1 MKASTDSLNPV
12 TAEEHN
18 LIIRFAGHCFIPLL
32 SGALFFP
39 DESTLL
45 VADLHFEKMSSFART
60 GQLLPPYDTGVTL
73 SRLERDLRATGASR
87 LICLGDSFHR
97 DEGTN
102 TLLPEDK
109 KRLSTVIGGRECI
122 WLAGNHDPAPHDL
135 GGICREELE
144 LGGLVFSHEPTRHRQ
159 NQIAGHLHPAAR
171 VKINGRS
178 VRRPCFVN
186 DRRLMILPAYGA
198 STGSLNI
205 LSEAFDGLFS
215 LQDLH
220 VTMIGKTR
228 LYPVATK
235 RLVKG

>member
-1 MKASTDSLNPV
+1 MKASTNSLKPA
-12 TAEEHN
+12 AEEHN
-18 LIIRFAGHCFIPLL
+18 PTICFSGHCFIPLL

-39 DESTLL
+39 DENTLL
-45 VADLHFEKMSSFART
+45 VADLHFEKMSSFARS
-60 GQLLPPYDTGVTL
+60 GQLLPPHDTGATL
-73 SRLERDLRATGASR
+73 SRLERDLRTTGASH

-109 KRLSTVIGGRECI
+109 KRLSTVIDGREWI
-122 WLAGNHDPAPHDL
+122 WLAGNHDPTPHDL
-135 GGICREELE
+135 GGICRGELE
-144 LGGLVFSHEPTRHRQ
+144 LGGLVLSHEPNRHRQ

-178 VRRPCFVN
+178 VRRPCFVH
-186 DRRLMILPAYGA
+186 DKRLMILPAYGV

-205 LSEAFDGLFS
+205 LSDAFDGLFS

-220 VTMIGKTR
+220 VTMVGKNR
-228 LYPVATK
+228 LYPVAAK